1 MKIRKLLVVM
11 LAMLLSACGV
21 GEEMSDSTQ
30 ILLTKNEQESYDVV
44 VPFEMSATREYH
56 SLYANSS
63 EDFDTIGS
71 RLMEL
76 SLDHFPSD
84 SYVLGEGSVITYKR
98 LIQLVGRESDSQE
111 MGLNPRKNE
120 PLDIGEPNVE
130 MVNAVL
136 VNDVVEQDYYR
147 LIEGEYVLSGM
158 SLCIVLNPE
167 QNALRNGKSTTVTL
181 SDDVLFEYGSSM
193 ARKLERYMRTLGDS
207 RNIPILITLYVN
219 GIEGS
224 YVPGYMLG
232 KAFFKDRAPN
242 FERINEKWVLF
253 PSSEASKMD
262 SFNTAQ
268 FETFKSAM
276 ADFIMDDVG
285 IVGKAFYEEN
295 TLQKLNI
302 TIQYTHKTYV
312 ELVGIIRYCATL
324 LETFANDQF
333 DITVHFKNQSE
344 TKAIVLKYAGSNESI
359 VVSMN

>member
-1 MKIRKLLVVM
+1 MKIRKLLACLM
-11 LAMLLSACGV
+11 AILLCACGV
-21 GEEMSDSTQ
+21 GDEVSDSNQ
-30 ILLTKNEQESYDVV
+30 ILLSKNEQESYDVV
-44 VPFEMSATREYH
+44 VPFDMTATREYH

-84 SYVLGEGSVITYKR
+84 TYILGEGSVITYKR
-98 LIQLVGRESDSQE
+98 LLQLVGRESDTQE

-120 PLDIGEPNVE
+120 NFDIGDPNVE
-130 MVNAVL
+130 MVNSVL
-136 VNDVVEQDYYR
+136 VNDVVEQDYYKMMD
-147 LIEGEYVLSGM
+147 GEYVLSGM

-167 QNALRNGKSTTVTL
+167 QKVLRNGKETKVTL
-181 SDDVLFEYGSSM
+181 SDDFLFEYGSTM
-193 ARKLERYMRTLGDS
+193 ARKLERYMRTLGES

-219 GIEGS
+219 GTSGS

-232 KAFFKDRAPN
+232 KAFFKDRTPN
-242 FERINEKWVLF
+242 FERINETWVLF
-253 PSSEASKMD
+253 PSSKASEMD

-268 FETFKSAM
+268 FNTFKTAM
-276 ADFIMDDVG
+276 SEFIKDDVG
-285 IVGKAFYEEN
+285 VIGKAFYEEN

-333 DITVHFKNQSE
+333 DITVHFVNQSE

-359 VVSMN
+359 IVSMN